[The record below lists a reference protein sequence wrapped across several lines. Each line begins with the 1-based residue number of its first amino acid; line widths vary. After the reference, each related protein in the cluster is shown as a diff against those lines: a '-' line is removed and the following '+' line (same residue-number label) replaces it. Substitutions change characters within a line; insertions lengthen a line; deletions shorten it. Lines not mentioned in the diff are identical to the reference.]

1 MRTVKLR
8 NSVHAHSNTEVQ
20 HQVARFASSKCQ
32 TVRLLTGFAVLRSAP
47 LPIVRRAQ
55 CLHRDREA
63 VLDFDGTR
71 FTYAELLHDSRSLAR
86 VREESAWH
94 PLAAITHSRRS
105 CARPARF
112 NAPAPCQVLGS
123 RGDLPSLSRPSAG
136 AAVAR
141 RQGRPARAARGLLGA
156 CHVRLRRHAV
166 GAHMR
171 T

>member
-8 NSVHAHSNTEVQ
+8 NSVHEARVRVHAHSNTEVQ

-112 NAPAPCQVLGS
+112 NARPLQVGRQQGWFAELV
-123 RGDLPSLSRPSAG
+123 
-136 AAVAR
+136 AAFGR
-141 RQGRPARAARGLLGA
+141 RCG
-156 CHVRLRRHAV
+156 C
-166 GAHMR
+166 
-171 T
+171 